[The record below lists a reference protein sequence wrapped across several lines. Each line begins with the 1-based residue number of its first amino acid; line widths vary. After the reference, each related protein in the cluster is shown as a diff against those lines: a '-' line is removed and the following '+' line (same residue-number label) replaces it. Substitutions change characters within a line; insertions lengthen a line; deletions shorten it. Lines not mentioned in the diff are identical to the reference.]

1 MSALTGSLATQD
13 DSKIIDIMPYIER
26 QKKENQKKK
35 KSDYQKENV
44 PDLAEIADVL
54 VQLTLILDSLG
65 YFNYADK
72 IADVVGEMFEDE
84 SLNATEEDS
93 SFDE

>member
-1 MSALTGSLATQD
+1 MSALTGSLAAQD

-35 KSDYQKENV
+35 KSDRQKGDI

-65 YFNYADK
+65 HFNYADK
-72 IADVVGEMFEDE
+72 IADIVGEMFEDE
-84 SLNATEEDS
+84 SLNVIEEDS